1 MVTTEIEVDQRDVD
15 RLSRTIDRASEALG
29 KSTREAVQ
37 WGGVLFAQSMSPRTK
52 ISDKKRKVVEM
63 PIQRITTSGRADR
76 RYARFGMKYWKAG
89 VELVR
94 PLGGVGKGA
103 YKRYK
108 SRAEARRDRRT
119 NIGRSGL
126 AKKTWAWAAR
136 HMASGGTADIMRVQN
151 VATIEWGGVRYVD
164 SNVRITN
171 RLRYIDKA
179 LIGGRGAIDSA
190 LTAAS
195 NKMEHLITQR
205 LEEAVRA

>member
-1 MVTTEIEVDQRDVD
+1 
-15 RLSRTIDRASEALG
+15 
-29 KSTREAVQ
+29 
-37 WGGVLFAQSMSPRTK
+37 
-52 ISDKKRKVVEM
+52 
-63 PIQRITTSGRADR
+63 
-76 RYARFGMKYWKAG
+76 MKYWKAG